1 MDIKE
6 KRFESDIES
15 YMLSQGGFTK
25 GDLKTYD
32 REKAI
37 DLPKLIAFVKK
48 TQPKQ
53 WERYERNYGSDAEKK
68 FYKRFQESVDT
79 FGLLHVLRHGF
90 EDRGAKIEIVA
101 FKENNSLSQQV
112 IDDYNSNIVTCTR
125 QFKYSTQNENSIDM
139 VLSVNGIPVVAL
151 ELKNQLTGQSIS
163 NAKKQF
169 MYDRNPKELC
179 FQFDKPE
186 LFTAV

>member
-1 MDIKE
+1 MDTKE

-15 YMLSQGGFTK
+15 YMLTQGGFTK

-37 DLPKLIAFVKK
+37 DLPKLIAFVQT

-53 WERYERNYGSDAEKK
+53 WERYERNYGTDAEKK

-101 FKENNSLSQQV
+101 FKQNNNRSQKV
-112 IDDYNSNIVTCTR
+112 IDNYNSNIVTCTR
-125 QFKYSTQNENSIDM
+125 QFKYSAQNENSLDM
-139 VLSVNGIPVVAL
+139 VLSLNGIHLAAL
-151 ELKNQLTGQSIS
+151 
-163 NAKKQF
+163 
-169 MYDRNPKELC
+169 
-179 FQFDKPE
+179 
-186 LFTAV
+186 